1 MLHSSHHGGHQLL
14 QLLCPQPARLQDFFV
29 VGLLLAV
36 VVHHRP
42 VADQRQGEAT
52 HPSVTGDDDLVD
64 SAHPC
69 SEDKEEVRSYTDY
82 YI

>member
-1 MLHSSHHGGHQLL
+1 M
-14 QLLCPQPARLQDFFV
+14 